1 MGVAGI
7 ELGIVFFFEAKVPR
21 NNLLSRKD
29 AKLAILT
36 AVREATGYLWW
47 QKLAALWNPGSHRK
61 RQENL
66 VAGVRLPVEMI
77 QTMEGDPRVSKPRLP
92 KAYTDEQL
100 VFLRSHIN
108 GFETRTRGHVR
119 GDAKKF
125 ALDRASEFLVRF
137 GLPPDLQGVDEAE
150 PRFREVGASVSRLR
164 PLTLPSANIQ
174 LVQEYRRAREA
185 EARGSHAAQEAL
197 RQRCAS
203 CPARLA
209 GAHRLR
215 QRRPRRAASR
225 GVQPSRR
232 PLPRPLMHPPVQ
244 VRTRTHARTRMSPN
258 SSHSH
263 SNPSQAHPASSSSS
277 PFKRPCPSRCRSPRR
292 PRRSRSI

>member
-1 MGVAGI
+1 MIYSWLQVGARRWESGNFP
-7 ELGIVFFFEAKVPR
+7 EKARDPCGWG
-21 NNLLSRKD
+21 
-29 AKLAILT
+29 
-36 AVREATGYLWW
+36 EATF
-47 QKLAALWNPGSHRK
+47 
-61 RQENL
+61 
-66 VAGVRLPVEMI
+66 EMI

-164 PLTLPSANIQ
+164 HWQLTLPSANIQ
-174 LVQEYRRAREA
+174 LVQEHGRAREA

-197 RQRCAS
+197 GQRC
-203 CPARLA
+203 
-209 GAHRLR
+209 
-215 QRRPRRAASR
+215 
-225 GVQPSRR
+225 V
-232 PLPRPLMHPPVQ
+232 V
-244 VRTRTHARTRMSPN
+244 
-258 SSHSH
+258 
-263 SNPSQAHPASSSSS
+263 SSSSGGCS
-277 PFKRPCPSRCRSPRR
+277 QAAPASASPRASPAGR
-292 PRRSRSI
+292 